1 MTTTDK
7 KTSVT
12 DWGNVPFIDY
22 LNEVDKLL
30 EAQFGITSTDCDL
43 ARIADCQEAGDT
55 PEQCIQWIGQK
66 FDLKSIPATTARTEK
81 IARLNDQFRTT
92 FIGGKVMTT
101 QGIETLTID
110 QKMAVLARVRQ
121 FNDFNPDN
129 DPHKERDFG
138 AFALPDVGKVY
149 FKMDYYDKAMEYG
162 SEDPANPEVTTRVL
176 TIMLAEEY

>member
-7 KTSVT
+7 KTSIT

-30 EAQFGITSTDCDL
+30 EAQYGITSNDCDL

-55 PEQCIQWIGQK
+55 PEQCIQWIVQK
-66 FDLKSIPATTARTEK
+66 FDLKPISTATSQAES

-101 QGIETLTID
+101 QGIEALTID
-110 QKMAVLARVRQ
+110 QKMVVLAKVRK
-121 FNDFNPDN
+121 FDDFNPDN
-129 DPHKERDFG
+129 DPHKEHDFG
-138 AFALPDVGKVY
+138 AFTLPDVGKI
-149 FKMDYYDKAMEYG
+149 FWKIDAYDKNMEYG
-162 SEDPANPEVTTRVL
+162 SEDPSNPEITTRVL